1 MLKKLLILTL
11 FVSFLAVG
19 CEKLKEAAG
28 NVTGGITGIDSTYAG
43 TWNADRNSSAA
54 ELNRSYFTVK
64 DDGSMDFYDRELD
77 KTINY
82 KSTWIIKTGSTY
94 TAIYNETD
102 PNDDTVIL

>member
-43 TWNADRNSSAA
+43 TWNSA
-54 ELNRSYFTVK
+54 
-64 DDGSMDFYDRELD
+64 
-77 KTINY
+77 
-82 KSTWIIKTGSTY
+82 
-94 TAIYNETD
+94 ET
-102 PNDDTVIL
+102 TFIL